1 VLVSRSGAVKLSDF
15 GVSVGFGL
23 GSMSKAKTFVG
34 SLSYM
39 APERLRGGDS
49 GYSYESDLW
58 AVGLCTYVCATGQY
72 PYTQAFDDQGFFGMH
87 HAITEAPSPQLAQG
101 SDDLKDFVNLC
112 LVKEPGAR
120 PTAFALLA
128 HPFVSRVT
136 DPAAARRAVAAMLP
150 PINPVEARKQFDSLM
165 QVVADFHSRRAMTM
179 GHTLPRFNK
188 DRLNG
193 LAHQVGLEL
202 TGDELDAAMH
212 DLYSKLLSG
221 QRTSA
226 ASSPS
231 SSTSGA
237 RGVSPP
243 SLVQPLTMAAAWKK
257 NLRLDMTM

>member
-1 VLVSRSGAVKLSDF
+1 
-15 GVSVGFGL
+15 
-23 GSMSKAKTFVG
+23 
-34 SLSYM
+34 
-39 APERLRGGDS
+39 
-49 GYSYESDLW
+49 
-58 AVGLCTYVCATGQY
+58 
-72 PYTQAFDDQGFFGMH
+72 
-87 HAITEAPSPQLAQG
+87 
-101 SDDLKDFVNLC
+101 
-112 LVKEPGAR
+112 
-120 PTAFALLA
+120 
-128 HPFVSRVT
+128 VSRVT

-202 TGDELDAAMH
+202 TSDELDAAMH

-221 QRTSA
+221 QRSSA

-243 SLVQPLTMAAAWKK
+243 SLVPPLTMAAAWKK